1 MSQGLSMT
9 ELLPVIGSKRWIHTR
24 TLWKDC
30 KAQGLG
36 IETKYR
42 AMVLGLESGLECK
55 QKQLLSDY
63 KHRRTEERAWWM

>member
-1 MSQGLSMT
+1 MSQALSMT
-9 ELLPVIGSKRWIHTR
+9 ELLPVIGSKRWSHTQ
-24 TLWKDC
+24 TLWKEC

-55 QKQLLSDY
+55 QKQLLPDY
-63 KHRRTEERAWWM
+63 KCRRIEEGLMDR